1 MTWVLFSQLAPV
13 ITLSSEYYGCTV
25 RAEALSAMDNSTVFS
40 TVSLDKGYYCGK
52 NRSGTRAVS
61 IQIVMMLLAAWANG
75 VFAKYGDEKDEIRI
89 EKVAKL
95 DMNRYHVFQFASFLY
110 TSFVALYLFGTRGE
124 STNPL
129 AKEEDGDIALS
140 SFCSMSCR

>member
-1 MTWVLFSQLAPV
+1 M
-13 ITLSSEYYGCTV
+13 
-25 RAEALSAMDNSTVFS
+25 
-40 TVSLDKGYYCGK
+40 
-52 NRSGTRAVS
+52 S